1 MQVRKKGAQL
11 ARLFLCKVAQLA
23 RLFLGKI
30 AQLARNFLGRIAPVS
45 QDRYNFYKGFLLRC
59 L

>member
-1 MQVRKKGAQL
+1 MQVRKKG
-11 ARLFLCKVAQLA
+11 AQLA

-30 AQLARNFLGRIAPVS
+30 AQLARNFLGRIEPVS
-45 QDRYNFYKGFLLRC
+45 PDRYNFYKGFLLKC